1 MLGSRRIPAIH
12 FYWWR
17 RFLGE
22 TALELR
28 KVDWFTQSELI
39 TYSAVVFATVMALIL
54 FVAAIELA
62 FAKLILGV
70 FGS

>member
-1 MLGSRRIPAIH
+1 MSSQRISGIR
-12 FYWWR
+12 FNGWR

-28 KVDWFTQSELI
+28 KVDWPTQSELI
-39 TYSAVVFATVMALIL
+39 TYSAVVLATVTALTL
-54 FVAAIELA
+54 FVAAIDLA
-62 FAKLILGV
+62 FAKLLLGV